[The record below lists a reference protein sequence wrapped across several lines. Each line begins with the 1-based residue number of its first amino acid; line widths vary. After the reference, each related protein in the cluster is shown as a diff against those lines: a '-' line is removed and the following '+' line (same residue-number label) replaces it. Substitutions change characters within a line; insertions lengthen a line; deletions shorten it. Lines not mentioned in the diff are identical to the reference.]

1 MTFHKLYTAY
11 EKEKANLIKNKTKQT
26 SEKARRY
33 RGNAWL
39 LFYLFIYVI
48 YFHWAEM
55 PPTTAP
61 TTHISCDMLVFTFEQ
76 QQQLQRQRQN
86 RAL

>member
-39 LFYLFIYVI
+39 LFYLFIYV
-48 YFHWAEM
+48 
-55 PPTTAP
+55 
-61 TTHISCDMLVFTFEQ
+61 
-76 QQQLQRQRQN
+76 
-86 RAL
+86 